1 MTKAKRSFEEMTTE
15 LEEILL
21 LLERGEQPLEEMLR
35 LYSRGVELAALCR
48 ARLDAAEDTLQQ
60 SAAEAAKP

>member
-1 MTKAKRSFEEMTTE
+1 MTKTKRSFEEMTTE
-15 LEEILL
+15 LEEILQ

-48 ARLDAAEDTLQQ
+48 AKLDAAEDMLQQ
-60 SAAEAAKP
+60 SAPEVAGS